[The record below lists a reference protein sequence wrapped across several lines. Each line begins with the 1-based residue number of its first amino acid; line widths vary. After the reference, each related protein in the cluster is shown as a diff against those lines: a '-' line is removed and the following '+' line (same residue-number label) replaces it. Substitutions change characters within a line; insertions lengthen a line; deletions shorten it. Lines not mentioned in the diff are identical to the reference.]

1 MVIKQQK
8 DSPGLP
14 VQTPIPMIRS
24 EIANSTEYSL
34 YGFSWILVKKKF
46 PPDRQRKIH
55 TENYPINDKNIH
67 SDISINEHNDRYI
80 HYSFVTNLAMFK

>member
-46 PPDRQRKIH
+46 GLSVYSFLISQFYTH
-55 TENYPINDKNIH
+55 YLYPLPSKEL
-67 SDISINEHNDRYI
+67 SRNEHELI
-80 HYSFVTNLAMFK
+80 FASKTHF